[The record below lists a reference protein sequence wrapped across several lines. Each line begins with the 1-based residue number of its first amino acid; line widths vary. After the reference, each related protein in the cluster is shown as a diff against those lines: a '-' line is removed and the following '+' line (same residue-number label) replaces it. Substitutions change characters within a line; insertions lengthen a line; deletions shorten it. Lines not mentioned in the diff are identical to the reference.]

1 MGKYNPEQI
10 LDQLNSITK
19 KIVEIFGVDHY
30 TALVTAINTLE
41 KSLGVDLSDF
51 RDLLPAVN
59 NTARHQ
65 NKFVGKD
72 DDAENV
78 DTDTAY
84 FKSRL
89 DG

>member
-1 MGKYNPEQI
+1 MVKYDPEQL
-10 LDQLNSITK
+10 LDQINSLTK
-19 KIVEIFGVDHY
+19 KIVEIFGVDNY
-30 TALVTAINTLE
+30 TALVTAINLIE
-41 KSLGVDLSDF
+41 KSLDVDLSDF

-59 NTARHQ
+59 NTARYQ
-65 NKFVGKD
+65 NKFVGD

-78 DTDTAY
+78 DADTAY

>member
-10 LDQLNSITK
+10 LDQISSLTK
-19 KIVEIFGVDHY
+19 KIMELFGVDNY
-30 TALVTAINTLE
+30 TALVTAINLIE
-41 KSLGVDLSDF
+41 KSLGADLSDF
-51 RDLLPAVN
+51 RGLLPAVN
-59 NTARHQ
+59 NTARYQ

-72 DDAENV
+72 DNAEDV
-78 DTDTAY
+78 TGTAY